1 MQTSRSILHVLSRST
16 MKKNNEIP
24 NVLLLISSVT
34 TDTQAYGIIQNH
46 IRLNSSLN
54 IVRCISGEKSVK
66 IYSHLYTSETRLLCT
81 KHAVP
86 IKIIPKNGV
95 AFHTTISVCGGYW
108 NMSRGHRS
116 YLRILPLSDQ
126 HKNRDFIRMKNW
138 WMENIAGKWFP
149 HFALVVSP
157 VIYCRAALS
166 GIYPNKRS
174 WQDVSIFL
182 QFYRKIVAEWPE
194 RYTSMSK
201 VIMRDTVSHVSDPL
215 CLIWKKIHPEIR
227 ELQSGQQCP
236 LRCAGYN
243 NPALA
248 LS

>member
-16 MKKNNEIP
+16 VKKKHWDTEC
-24 NVLLLISSVT
+24 VT
-34 TDTQAYGIIQNH
+34 YDFFSHNWYASIWHYPESYKIKFFSEYSPLYI
-46 IRLNSSLN
+46 
-54 IVRCISGEKSVK
+54 CEKSVK
-66 IYSHLYTSETRLLCT
+66 IYSHLYTSEMRLLCT

-116 YLRILPLSDQ
+116 NLRILPLSDQ

-157 VIYCRAALS
+157 VIHCRAALS

-182 QFYRKIVAEWPE
+182 QFYPKLWLNGLKDIRQCQRSLCA
-194 RYTSMSK
+194 TQSLML
-201 VIMRDTVSHVSDPL
+201 VIL
-215 CLIWKKIHPEIR
+215 C
-227 ELQSGQQCP
+227 
-236 LRCAGYN
+236 A
-243 NPALA
+243 
-248 LS
+248 